1 MNLFKKSNRKKIQ
14 ILFKS
19 GNSITLTVDLF
30 SVEKSTIDNTII
42 KLSWGNMDPR
52 LMYICLDN
60 ISHFG
65 VIICLIFVWMKY

>member
-1 MNLFKKSNRKKIQ
+1 MNLFKESNRKKIQ

-42 KLSWGNMDPR
+42 KLSWENMDPR

-60 ISHFG
+60 IEA
-65 VIICLIFVWMKY
+65 ILEL